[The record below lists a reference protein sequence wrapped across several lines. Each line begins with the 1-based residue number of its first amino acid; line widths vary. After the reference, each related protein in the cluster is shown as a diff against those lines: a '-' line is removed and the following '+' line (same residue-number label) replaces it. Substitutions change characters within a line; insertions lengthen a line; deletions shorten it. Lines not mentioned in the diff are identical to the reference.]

1 MPYSNSYSF
10 CTASVHLTSN
20 FWRSDIIAEIPRH
33 QSGILAQEENLP
45 YPDIQGWLDRWQ
57 PGSDVARATAIIE
70 SYTAQL
76 YLRKHLNKIH
86 GSLYADDAPKV
97 DVRVTLRNLQDT
109 QSRVESMKW
118 VSDTYKF
125 NEDDPPAGD
134 ILSARLRAKY
144 WGAQAITYRPCIKL
158 ILDLSFDLRCGE
170 ARTTGRMARTHEE
183 LSPAI
188 VSQVEN
194 LGPEVWDYARKGV
207 RALIESTQAFHG
219 LGDRR
224 PIVTNIFGTAHA

>member
-1 MPYSNSYSF
+1 
-10 CTASVHLTSN
+10 
-20 FWRSDIIAEIPRH
+20 
-33 QSGILAQEENLP
+33 
-45 YPDIQGWLDRWQ
+45 
-57 PGSDVARATAIIE
+57 
-70 SYTAQL
+70 
-76 YLRKHLNKIH
+76 LNKIH

-97 DVRVTLRNLQDT
+97 DIRVTLRNLQDT

-125 NEDDPPAGD
+125 SEDDPPAND

-158 ILDLSFDLRCGE
+158 ILDLSFHLRCSE
-170 ARTTGRMARTHEE
+170 ARTTRRMACTYEE
-183 LSPAI
+183 LSPDI